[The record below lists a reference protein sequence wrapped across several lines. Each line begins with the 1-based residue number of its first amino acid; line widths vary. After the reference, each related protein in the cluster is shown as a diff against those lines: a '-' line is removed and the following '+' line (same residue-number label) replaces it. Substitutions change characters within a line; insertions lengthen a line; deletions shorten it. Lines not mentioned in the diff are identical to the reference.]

1 MVRIICAASSWENKV
16 PIEIKWSLK
25 WKTELKGFR
34 VHIIELNSQKW
45 RIVLKS
51 NSLRLM
57 KVPESFIA
65 LMPLFFKDIE
75 DFVSIIIETL
85 DSISDFILGASFA
98 LDYRVKEY
106 SKSFKSIWVPKRGFR
121 VTLLLYLFYIVNSE
135 SCSSSRA
142 LFFVSKVNF
151 NIEHP
156 VFHVRIRL
164 IIVYHTSFVF
174 RLRNNNSAIS

>member
-75 DFVSIIIETL
+75 DFVSIIIEPL
-85 DSISDFILGASFA
+85 DGICNFIFGASFA
-98 LDYRVKEY
+98 LYYRVKEY
-106 SKSFKSIWVPKRGFR
+106 SESFKSIRVPKCGFR
-121 VTLLLYLFYIVNSE
+121 VSLLLYLFHIIYTY
-135 SCSSSRA
+135 SCPSSCT
-142 LFFVSKVNF
+142 LFLISKVNF

-156 VFHVRIRL
+156 VSYVRVRL
-164 IIVYHTSFVF
+164 IIVYHSSFVF
-174 RLRNNNSAIS
+174 CLWDNNSAIS

>member
-1 MVRIICAASSWENKV
+1 MQ
-16 PIEIKWSLK
+16 
-25 WKTELKGFR
+25 T
-34 VHIIELNSQKW
+34 
-45 RIVLKS
+45 

-57 KVPESFIA
+57 KVSESLIT
-65 LMPLFFKDIE
+65 LMPFIFKDIK
-75 DFVSIIIETL
+75 DFVSIIIEPL
-85 DSISDFILGASFA
+85 DGICNFIFGASFA
-98 LDYRVKEY
+98 LYYRVKEY
-106 SKSFKSIWVPKRGFR
+106 SESFKSIRVPKCGFR
-121 VTLLLYLFYIVNSE
+121 VSLLLYLFYIVNSE

-174 RLRNNNSAIS
+174 RLWNNNSAIS